1 MTSPD
6 KTRSNKANAKKSTGP
21 RTRDGKARASA
32 NAMTH
37 GVLSRNLLLP
47 DEDEAEWQELLTR
60 LITELQP
67 VGTLEQILVER
78 IAVAAWR
85 ERRLIRV
92 ETARIQVAQRSGLS
106 TRISVKGLVGEENAR
121 LINQIL
127 AGIGEEE
134 RLRLFEDLLAARSAK
149 VSDPE
154 VVKAR
159 YPHIW
164 EKLALHSRP
173 HGSVEA
179 FLQKSYQGS
188 LERYLAEMEQTQAN
202 ILNAYERARIDKAA
216 DGLPAAPELFSRYQS
231 ALDNDLYKAMRALR
245 EAQRFR
251 RESLEATAVVVSE

>member
-1 MTSPD
+1 MTSPA
-6 KTRSNKANAKKSTGP
+6 KTGSNKKNAKKSTGP
-21 RTRDGKARASA
+21 RTREGKARSAA

-60 LITELQP
+60 LVTELQP

-85 ERRLIRV
+85 QRRLVRV
-92 ETARIQVAQRSGLS
+92 ETARIQVAQRSDTL
-106 TRISVKGLVGEENAR
+106 TRIHVRGLVGEENTR
-121 LINQIL
+121 LINEIL

-134 RLRLFEDLLAARSAK
+134 RSRLFEELLAARSAK

-154 VVKAR
+154 VVKTS

-164 EKLALHSRP
+164 EKLVLHSKP
-173 HGSVEA
+173 DGSVDA
-179 FLQKSYQGS
+179 FLQKGYKGS
-188 LERYLAEMEQTQAN
+188 FDRYLAAMVQSQAN
-202 ILNAYERARIDKAA
+202 ILNAYERASIDKAA
-216 DGLPAAPELFSRYQS
+216 HGLPAAPELMSRYQS

-251 RESLEATAVVVSE
+251 RESLDSTAVVVSE